1 MAIRVI
7 FSGLLVICALVLMT
21 YLLGDVLDQA
31 WVDSYVRDRG
41 LAGELVFVGLS
52 TLLAS
57 VGLSRQIIAFLA
69 GYGFGFSKGV
79 LLAMLA
85 VVSGCIVTFCIARLL
100 LRGFLLKRYSS
111 RIRRVDDF
119 IRDNTFSMTLL
130 IRLLPLGSNWMFNIA
145 AGVSGV
151 RSIPFFL
158 GSALGYLPQMIIFSL
173 VGSGAR
179 VDQFWQVAI
188 AMAMFVAAA
197 VLGIYLYRKFL
208 KDRPLLGEPGARNG
222 PATS

>member
-1 MAIRVI
+1 
-7 FSGLLVICALVLMT
+7 
-21 YLLGDVLDQA
+21 
-31 WVDSYVRDRG
+31 
-41 LAGELVFVGLS
+41 
-52 TLLAS
+52 
-57 VGLSRQIIAFLA
+57 
-69 GYGFGFSKGV
+69 
-79 LLAMLA
+79 MLA

-111 RIRRVDDF
+111 RIRRVDEF

-197 VLGIYLYRKFL
+197 VLGVSESAVKMR
-208 KDRPLLGEPGARNG
+208 LLRTRNRLRCLMEPGYESA
-222 PATS
+222 